1 MAKTTWSA
9 NNLNRPAPKW
19 FRKAKKATLIIIVA
33 ANAMIGSWGLTD
45 ALLVARLQLW
55 CTLGIGA
62 ILEALE
68 AVLANGEEY
77 KPVDETKTE
86 P

>member
-1 MAKTTWSA
+1 MPQTTIKLSNHA
-9 NNLNRPAPKW
+9 RPAPRW
-19 FRKAKKATLIIIVA
+19 FRKLKKAVLILVVA
-33 ANAMIGSWGLTD
+33 ANAMIGSWGLQD

-77 KPVDETKTE
+77 KPVEQGE
-86 P
+86 